1 MFEVIKR
8 WGLARIG
15 KWSLEDQNAEVTTPN
30 TLFIKTDRI
39 EAPEKAEA
47 LISNHR
53 FKTNKPLI
61 IGKGSVFCPKRVE
74 DENLINQDYV
84 IPPFL
89 IYPISLPHL
98 DEIAIQFN
106 KSKFESK
113 SLVVAVVGKQIAE
126 PVKGVNPELYVLANS
141 LQLMRKP
148 RTFIDTIVELRKNIG
163 YQKLIYTPGLGSP
176 NNLALLSYCGIDVFD
191 SIPLI
196 MNARQGYFLN
206 AHGNVLKDEM
216 KESACYCPAC
226 LLGNDSYKNIL
237 NHNYFSALAEIRTVR
252 NAIQQGSLRDLVESR
267 IRSEPWM
274 VSVLRHLDKLYY
286 DFQEKHYPIVGKTL
300 IASSKESLSRPDVER
315 FRRRIKERYR
325 KPKSAKVLLL
335 LPCSAK
341 KPYSLSASHKRF
353 RKAVEASGNKGLIH
367 EVIVTSPL
375 GIVPRELELFYP
387 AQNYD
392 IPVTR
397 DWDRDEIAMVQGSIV
412 AYLEINKYENVIVH
426 LPEDYS
432 FVEESLN
439 NFMNTCKGPP
449 TSNESLKSLENVLKD
464 AVSGKDKIPRRT
476 RQVEE
481 FNNVAR
487 FQFGDPGS
495 DLLEGCTIKGRY
507 PNLRIMKGSSQIGM
521 LVGQRG
527 MISLTLEGAKILA
540 KHHAY
545 WVEMDDF
552 ELKGNLFAVGVN
564 DADPNIRIGDDVVI
578 VRKGD
583 VVGVGVAQMD
593 PDEMIE
599 SNRGE
604 AVRVRHNVH

>member
-15 KWSLEDQNAEVTTPN
+15 KWSIEEQNAEVTTPN
-30 TLFIKTDRI
+30 TFFVKTDRI
-39 EAPEKAEA
+39 EAPAEA
-47 LISNHR
+47 ELLISNQR
-53 FKTNKPLI
+53 LKTNKPLI
-61 IGKGSVFCPKRVE
+61 IDKGSVFCSERMKDE
-74 DENLINQDYV
+74 DVIDEDYV
-84 IPPFL
+84 IHSSL
-89 IYPISLPHL
+89 IYPTSLPEL
-98 DEIAIQFN
+98 SDIASQFN
-106 KSKFESK
+106 KSRFEVK
-113 SLVVAVVGKQIAE
+113 SFVASGVGKQIAE
-126 PVKGVNPELYVLANS
+126 SVKGIDAELYILANS
-141 LQLMRKP
+141 LQLVRKP
-148 RTFIDTIVELRKNIG
+148 RVFIDTIVELRKNIG
-163 YQKLIYTPGLGSP
+163 YQKLIYTPGLGNP
-176 NNLALLSYCGIDVFD
+176 NNLALLSYCGIDIFD

-196 MNARQGYFLN
+196 IYARKRYFLN
-206 AHGNVLKDEM
+206 AHGNILKDDM

-226 LLGNDSYKNIL
+226 IQGKDNFENIL
-237 NHNYFSALAEIRTVR
+237 NHNYFSALTEIRTVR
-252 NAIQQGSLRDLVESR
+252 NAIQRGSLRDFVESR

-274 VSVLRHLDKLYY
+274 VSVLRHLDNSYY
-286 DFQEKHYPIVGKTL
+286 DFQEKHYPIVGKTF

-325 KPKSAKVLLL
+325 KPESAKVLLL

-353 RKAVEASGNKGLIH
+353 RRAVEASGNKGLIH

-392 IPVTR
+392 IPVTG
-397 DWDRDEIAMVQGSIV
+397 DWDRDEIAMVQDSLKD
-412 AYLEINKYENVIVH
+412 YLKVNKYENKIVH

-432 FVEESLN
+432 FLEDCFN
-439 NFMNTCKGPP
+439 NFTNTCKGLP

-464 AVSGKDKIPRRT
+464 AVSGQARISKRE
-476 RQVEE
+476 RQIED
-481 FNNVAR
+481 FNKVAR

-495 DLLEGCTIKGRY
+495 NLVEGCTIKGRY
-507 PNLRIMKGSSQIGM
+507 PNLRIMKGNSQMGI

-540 KHHAY
+540 QHHAY

-564 DADPNIRIGDDVVI
+564 DADSNIRIGDDVVI

-583 VVGVGVAQMD
+583 VIGVGVAQMG

-604 AVRVRHNVH
+604 AVRMRHTVQ